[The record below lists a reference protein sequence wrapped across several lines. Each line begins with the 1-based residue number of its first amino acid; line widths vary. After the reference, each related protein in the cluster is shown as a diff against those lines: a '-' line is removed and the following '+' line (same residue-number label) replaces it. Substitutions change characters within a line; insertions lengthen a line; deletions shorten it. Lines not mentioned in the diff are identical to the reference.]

1 MLVGLQQLLFEQ
13 NLTRR
18 TLCDYSPICEKKYR
32 VQVFRNHSFEL
43 VEHTIGAYLDYAD
56 IGIDFNYSGYDD
68 SFSFSELDRA
78 ADLILVWI
86 DLTRYK
92 PDAAAE
98 FLGERIDR
106 LRTYTPKPILVI
118 PFGME
123 VTIQNPGSVVFN
135 LSDIEKELG
144 PQFMDMRAKALSGT
158 PLSGK
163 AMLRISRVL
172 GLNYLPA
179 LLRPAL
185 KAVVVDL
192 DNTLYRGVLGE
203 DGVEGLVLTQ
213 GHIELQRTLKRM
225 VNEGT
230 FLCVATKNDEDEVAR
245 MFRERHDF
253 PLSKDDFTLICASWD
268 EKAHSIERIAAF
280 LNIDP
285 SSMVFVDDNIGE
297 LTAIHMAFPAIKLV
311 LASEDGGMTSKVLS
325 EFPGL
330 FRLNLSLEDGL
341 RKADIQAN
349 QMRQQMQQTMDRY
362 EYIQSLSIRLTFSH
376 NKLGQAARVAELANK
391 TNQFIFNYKR
401 YTQAEVEQMMA
412 SNDYLVVAVSM
423 ADRLSDSGLIGA
435 CVGRVREDRTEIE
448 ECFISCRALGRGIEG
463 VIVLEAIRQIS
474 ERFGK
479 QILVLS
485 QQGPRN
491 RPAQQFVQDWLG
503 KYCSQPESF
512 NCQDDEKILQAC
524 EVTIES

>member
-1 MLVGLQQLLFEQ
+1 MLVELQQLLFEQ

-18 TLCDYSPICEKKYR
+18 TLCDYSPKCEKEYR

-43 VEHTIGAYLDYAD
+43 VEHTIGVYLDYAGM
-56 IGIDFNYSGYDD
+56 GIDFNYSGYDD
-68 SFSFSELDRA
+68 SFSFSELDQT

-92 PDAAAE
+92 PDAAVE
-98 FLGERIDR
+98 FLGERINQ
-106 LRTYTPKPILVI
+106 LRTYTLSPILVI
-118 PFGME
+118 PFGIE
-123 VTIQNPGSVVFN
+123 VAFQNPGAVVFN
-135 LSDIEKELG
+135 LLDIERDLG
-144 PQFMDMRAKALSGT
+144 SQFTDMRAKALSGT

-163 AMLRISRVL
+163 AMLRISRIL
-172 GLNYLPA
+172 GLKYLPA
-179 LLRPAL
+179 LLRPTL
-185 KAVVVDL
+185 KAIVVDL
-192 DNTLYRGVLGE
+192 DNTLYSGVLGE
-203 DGVEGLVLTQ
+203 DGVEGLVLTP
-213 GHIELQRTLKRM
+213 GHIELQGNLKRM
-225 VNEGT
+225 VEEGM
-230 FLCVATKNDEDEVAR
+230 FLCAATKNDEDEVIR
-245 MFRERHDF
+245 MFQKRHDF
-253 PLSKDDFTLICASWD
+253 PLSKDDFTLICASWE

-297 LTAIHMAFPAIKLV
+297 LTAVHMAFPAIKLI

-330 FRLNLSLEDGL
+330 FKLNLSLEDGL

-362 EYIQSLSIRLTFSH
+362 EYIRSLNIRLTFSH
-376 NKLGQAARVAELANK
+376 DKLAQAARVAELANK

-401 YTQAEVEQMMA
+401 YTQAEVERMMK
-412 SNDYLVVAVSM
+412 SEDYLVVAVSM

-479 QILVLS
+479 RILVLS

-491 RPAQQFVQDWLG
+491 QPAQQFIQDWLG
-503 KYCSQPESF
+503 KYCSQPENF
-512 NCQDDEKILQAC
+512 DCQVDEKIFQAC
-524 EVTIES
+524 EVAIES